1 MGETVTFYKIELW
14 IQWEILIE
22 IVSVFLKMRKFQLEN
37 MLVYTYVFRN
47 IQSKKMYIQSS
58 TQ

>member
-14 IQWEILIE
+14 IQWEILLE
-22 IVSVFLKMRKFQLEN
+22 IVSIFLKMRKFQLEN

-58 TQ
+58 TK